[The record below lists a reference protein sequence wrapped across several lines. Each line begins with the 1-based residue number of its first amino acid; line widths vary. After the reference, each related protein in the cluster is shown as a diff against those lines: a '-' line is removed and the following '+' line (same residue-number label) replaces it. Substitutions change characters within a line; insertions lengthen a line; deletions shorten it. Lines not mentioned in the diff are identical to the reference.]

1 MVSAYSK
8 GYPSKSVNLI
18 ACIKSTTHFLTIYHA
33 PASPPFIHSQHS
45 IPKLFFFLFAIYR
58 YVAIS
63 IVPSLTSLP
72 CDLPTWSPA
81 QHNAHL
87 SSHTL
92 LILIFLSDQRFFKK
106 KKSSFPTTLFP
117 WWLLQYLR
125 SLDSKS
131 PSIAVRQHC
140 HTSFLSSLR
149 KVSWF
154 IP

>member
-33 PASPPFIHSQHS
+33 PASPPFSHSQHS
-45 IPKLFFFLFAIYR
+45 IPKLFFFFCNTVYR

-72 CDLPTWSPA
+72 CDLPTWLPA

-87 SSHTL
+87 SSHT

-106 KKSSFPTTLFP
+106 KKF
-117 WWLLQYLR
+117 
-125 SLDSKS
+125 
-131 PSIAVRQHC
+131 
-140 HTSFLSSLR
+140 FLSYNPLSLMTAT
-149 KVSWF
+149 VSPILIF
-154 IP
+154 QKSIYSGTPTLSH

>member
-92 LILIFLSDQRFFKK
+92 ILIFLSDQRFFKK
-106 KKSSFPTTLFP
+106 KKF
-117 WWLLQYLR
+117 
-125 SLDSKS
+125 
-131 PSIAVRQHC
+131 
-140 HTSFLSSLR
+140 FLSYNPLSLMTAT
-149 KVSWF
+149 VSPILIF
-154 IP
+154 QKSIYSGTPTLSH

>member
-72 CDLPTWSPA
+72 CDLPTWLPA

-87 SSHTL
+87 SSHT

-106 KKSSFPTTLFP
+106 KKF
-117 WWLLQYLR
+117 
-125 SLDSKS
+125 
-131 PSIAVRQHC
+131 
-140 HTSFLSSLR
+140 FLSYNPLSLMTAT
-149 KVSWF
+149 VSPILIF
-154 IP
+154 QKSIYSGTPTLSH

>member
-18 ACIKSTTHFLTIYHA
+18 ACIKSTTTFSHHLSCTRF
-33 PASPPFIHSQHS
+33 SSVQPFTTFYPQT
-45 IPKLFFFLFAIYR
+45 FFFFCNTVYR

-72 CDLPTWSPA
+72 CDLPTWLPA

-87 SSHTL
+87 SSHT

-106 KKSSFPTTLFP
+106 KKF
-117 WWLLQYLR
+117 
-125 SLDSKS
+125 
-131 PSIAVRQHC
+131 
-140 HTSFLSSLR
+140 FLSYNPLSLMTAT
-149 KVSWF
+149 VSPILIF
-154 IP
+154 QKSIYSGTPTLSH

>member
-72 CDLPTWSPA
+72 CDLPTWLPA

-87 SSHTL
+87 SSHT

-106 KKSSFPTTLFP
+106 KKF
-117 WWLLQYLR
+117 
-125 SLDSKS
+125 
-131 PSIAVRQHC
+131 
-140 HTSFLSSLR
+140 FLSYNPLSLMTAT
-149 KVSWF
+149 VSPILRF
-154 IP
+154 QKSIYSGTPTLSH

>member
-106 KKSSFPTTLFP
+106 KKF
-117 WWLLQYLR
+117 
-125 SLDSKS
+125 
-131 PSIAVRQHC
+131 
-140 HTSFLSSLR
+140 FLSYNPLSLMTAT
-149 KVSWF
+149 VSPILIF
-154 IP
+154 QKSIYSGTPTLSH